1 MDSQKLCGLSEQ
13 EVAIRTQAGKINT
26 TQQKISKSYQQIFF
40 DNVFSFFNLI
50 NVVLLILVFS
60 VGSFKNALFG
70 FTIIINTS
78 IGIYQEVKAKRILD
92 RLTLIVNN
100 EVAVIRNGKVSKIAA
115 EKIVIDDL
123 MQLETGDQVL
133 TDAVVI
139 SGEAEVNESML
150 TGEAD
155 DILKKESDQV
165 LSGSFIITGKVI
177 CRVTS
182 VGEDNW
188 AQKITNEVKVFRKHR
203 SELSRNLDRILK
215 LISVFVVPA
224 GIMLFLKQMYVIRLG
239 YSDAILDT
247 VTAVLGM
254 IPEGLILLAS
264 TALII
269 GVMRL
274 AKMQTL
280 VQELTCIE
288 TLARVD
294 VLCLDKTGTI
304 TDGMIKF
311 SDIIKLKKFD
321 DKEVLGNLLHNME
334 ESNMTME
341 ALKEVYQIDESSYVV
356 KGVLP
361 FSSKRKY
368 CGISFKSKGCYFLGA
383 RQFLFPDGHPLLD
396 DLCEKEASQ
405 GRRIL
410 VLGHS
415 RKSSLDI
422 IADIEPL
429 AVILLVENIRE
440 DAHETL
446 EYFKNQ
452 GVELKIISG
461 DDAITVSAIATR
473 AGLENAESYVNA
485 STLKEDNIAEA
496 AKNYT
501 VFGRVTPHQKKQ
513 LVIALKKQGRTVAM
527 VGDGVND
534 VLAFKEADCSV
545 AMISGCDVAK
555 RVANIVLLDNNFS
568 AMPSIVNEGRRVINN
583 ISTASSMY
591 LIKTFFSVFLTIGTL
606 LVSMS
611 YPFEPIQLTLIS
623 SCCVGI
629 PTFFLTYESSFEKTG
644 ENFVRNILTNAL
656 PFSLVIA
663 FSSIFV
669 QWFGSVL
676 VIPEALLQSVCVLI
690 TGWIYLLA
698 LSRIYTPLTK
708 YRKLVIYSMQVIYY
722 FAIFQFRGFFGMV
735 PVMSTKTVVVML
747 MIIVFVPFLLDVA
760 SYLLVWINAIMT
772 KQSDSNK

>member
-1 MDSQKLCGLSEQ
+1 MDSQKLYGLSEQ
-13 EVAIRTQAGKINT
+13 EVAIRTQTGKTNT

-50 NVVLLILVFS
+50 NVVLLLLVFS

-78 IGIYQEVKAKRILD
+78 IGIYQEIKAKRILD

-100 EVAVIRNGKVSKIAA
+100 EVTVIRNGEVSRIAA
-115 EKIVIDDL
+115 EKIVMDDL
-123 MQLETGDQVL
+123 MQLETGDQVQA
-133 TDAVVI
+133 DAVVI

-155 DILKKESDQV
+155 DILKKENDQV
-165 LSGSFIITGKVI
+165 FSGSFIIAGKVI

-188 AQKITNEVKVFRKHR
+188 AQKITNEAKVFKKHR
-203 SELSRNLDRILK
+203 SELSRNLDKILK
-215 LISVFVVPA
+215 LISIFVVPA
-224 GIMLFLKQMYVIRLG
+224 GIMLFLKQMYVIKLG
-239 YSDAILDT
+239 YSNAILDA

-254 IPEGLILLAS
+254 IPEGLILLTS

-274 AKMQTL
+274 AKMHTL

-321 DKEVLGNLLHNME
+321 EKEVLGNLLHNME
-334 ESNMTME
+334 ECNMTMA
-341 ALKEVYQIDESSYVV
+341 ALKEVYQINDSSYVV
-356 KGVLP
+356 KDVLP

-368 CGISFKSKGCYFLGA
+368 CGVRFKSKGCYFLGA
-383 RQFLFPDGHPLLD
+383 RQFLFPNGHPLLD
-396 DLCEKEASQ
+396 DLCEKEASKGQ
-405 GRRIL
+405 RIL

-415 RKSSLDI
+415 RKSKLDCI
-422 IADIEPL
+422 TDIEPI

-446 EYFKNQ
+446 EYFRNQ

-461 DDAITVSAIATR
+461 DDAITVSAIAAR
-473 AGLENAESYVNA
+473 AGLENAESYIDA
-485 STLKEDNIAEA
+485 STLNEDNIADV
-496 AKNYT
+496 AKNFT
-501 VFGRVTPHQKKQ
+501 IFGRVTPHQKKQ
-513 LVIALKKQGRTVAM
+513 LIVALKKQGRTVAM

-568 AMPSIVNEGRRVINN
+568 AMPNIVNEGRRVINN

-591 LIKTFFSVFLTIGTL
+591 LIKTFFSIFLTLGTL
-606 LVSMS
+606 LVSIS

-629 PTFFLTYESSFEKTG
+629 PTFLLTYEANFEKTA
-644 ENFVRNILTNAL
+644 EDFVRNIMANAF

-663 FSSIFV
+663 FTSISV
-669 QWFGSVL
+669 QLFGSVL
-676 VIPEALLQSVCVLI
+676 LIPEVLLQSVCVLI
-690 TGWIYLLA
+690 TGWIYLMA
-698 LSRIYTPLTK
+698 LSRIYAPLSK

-722 FAIFQFRGFFGMV
+722 LAIFQFKDFFGMV
-735 PVMSTKTVVVML
+735 SIMSTKTVVVML
-747 MIIVFVPFLLDVA
+747 LIIVFVPFLLDMTN
-760 SYLLVWINAIMT
+760 YLLAWINGIIA
-772 KQSDSNK
+772 KRSSANK